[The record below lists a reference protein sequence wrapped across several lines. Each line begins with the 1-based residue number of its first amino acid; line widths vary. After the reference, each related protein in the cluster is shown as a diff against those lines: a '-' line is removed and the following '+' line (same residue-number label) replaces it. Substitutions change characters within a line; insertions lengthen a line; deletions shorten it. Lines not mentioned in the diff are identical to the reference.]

1 MLAFII
7 IILVIVSLMLVA
19 SILMQSSKGAGLGG
33 AAFGGGMGGLN
44 SVLGGKNAATFLAK
58 ATQYLALAFFVLI
71 IIINFLVRGSDGNRS
86 IVQEQASKGVIT
98 SSSTLPRPAGIDI
111 EEPAAPVKE

>member
-7 IILVIVSLMLVA
+7 FLLIIVSLMLVA
-19 SILMQSSKGAGLGG
+19 SILMQSSKGGGLGG

-44 SVLGGKNAATFLAK
+44 SVLGGRNAATFLAK
-58 ATQYLALAFFVLI
+58 ATQYLAFAFFVLI
-71 IIINFLVRGSDGNRS
+71 IIINFLVRGSDSNRS
-86 IVQEQASKGVIT
+86 IVQQQASKGVVT

-111 EEPAAPVKE
+111 EEPIAPAEE